1 VPPDQM
7 GDILK
12 DIFGGN
18 FPGGGGARHAPSDDA
33 VTRGR
38 KTLDDMLGGG
48 TRSGSDADILLDSV
62 DKAIRRR

>member
-1 VPPDQM
+1 M

-18 FPGGGGARHAPSDDA
+18 FPGGAQPTERYQPPEEA

-38 KTLDDMLGGG
+38 KTLDDVLGGG
-48 TRSGSDADILLDSV
+48 TRQGSEADILLDSV
-62 DKAIRRR
+62 ERSIRRR